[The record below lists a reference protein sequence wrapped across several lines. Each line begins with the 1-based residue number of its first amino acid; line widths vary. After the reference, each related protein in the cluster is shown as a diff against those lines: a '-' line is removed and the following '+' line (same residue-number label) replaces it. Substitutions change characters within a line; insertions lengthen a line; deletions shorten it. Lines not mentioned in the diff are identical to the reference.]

1 MKAEERKEIETN
13 SLVLLVQKWRK
24 NLTWRSGYYVIGTLA
39 LIITGVVLY
48 RYFTGESAKAR
59 DAILE
64 QLASA
69 NTPQKLKEG
78 MEQHRGT
85 VYGSLFKLHL
95 ARYLLRTDGLPKL
108 GTDNST
114 AQQQAANAISEA
126 RGYFLELTSEFK
138 EKENAALVQES
149 WLGAAE
155 AEESLVGLPTSAG
168 ASEYRGNVD
177 KAIEYYEK
185 AGAIFS
191 DKEFSQRYK
200 TRAETLKSNKEK
212 FVADQKAIYKPFERA
227 PFSPG
232 KFDPFA
238 PPFPGGPKADVPG
251 GSLFPPTPPPD
262 TKTPDVPKIE
272 VPPVPAGPEKG
283 PEPRSVEPAKSDDSK
298 AKK

>member
-24 NLTWRSGYYVIGTLA
+24 NLTWRTGYYVIGTLA
-39 LIITGVVLY
+39 LVVAGILLY

-64 QLASA
+64 QLANA
-69 NTPQKLKEG
+69 NTPQKLREG

-114 AQQQAANAISEA
+114 AQQQAANAITEA
-126 RGYFLELTSEFK
+126 RNYFLELTSEFK
-138 EKENAALVQES
+138 EKEHAGLVQDS

-155 AEESLVGLPTSAG
+155 AEEALVGLPTSAG

-185 AGAIFS
+185 AGAIFA

-200 TRAETLKSNKEK
+200 TRAETIKSNKEK

-227 PFSPG
+227 PFNPG

-238 PPFPGGPKADVPG
+238 PPFPGGPKLEPG
-251 GSLFPPTPPPD
+251 ASIIPPPTPPGDVKLPD
-262 TKTPDVPKIE
+262 PPKVE
-272 VPPVPAGPEKG
+272 VPPAPPGPEKG
-283 PEPRSVEPAKSDDSK
+283 PDPRAVEPGKSADPK
-298 AKK
+298 AK